1 MPRPRSADPILAP
14 AGHVALLLH
23 ERVRGRGK
31 SVSGIGEHD
40 ETEIDVARR
49 ASSELSPGRRRRAS
63 SKRISATKPMPTIAV
78 DTSTSMI
85 IHNGI
90 RLTRAAAITGE
101 AMLIA
106 VCNVPLIAL
115 TRSNHASGAI
125 CGMNDC
131 TAGVWIPPPAE
142 RMTRTTRISPVSP
155 QPTAILADRHMV
167 TAAMTASGNMTNS
180 LRFHLSAQTPPNTE
194 TIACGRAAATI
205 ATVMT
210 MPEFDRKTRYQRI
223 AYCTTLEPNS
233 DSVCSTVCRPIRC
246 ITGKAVHVVLVP
258 TPRSWITAC
267 LPLRAAAHHVRRQGR
282 ADRRARQRPSDVQG
296 RALLGGQGPMC
307 HAVRHD
313 RP

>member
-1 MPRPRSADPILAP
+1 
-14 AGHVALLLH
+14 
-23 ERVRGRGK
+23 
-31 SVSGIGEHD
+31 
-40 ETEIDVARR
+40 
-49 ASSELSPGRRRRAS
+49 
-63 SKRISATKPMPTIAV
+63 MPTIAV

-90 RLTRAAAITGE
+90 RLTRAAAIAGE

-167 TAAMTASGNMTNS
+167 TAAMTASGSMTNS
-180 LRFHLSAQTPPNTE
+180 LRFHLSSQTPPNTE

-205 ATVMT
+205 APVMT
-210 MPEFDRKTRYQRI
+210 MPEFDRKTRYQ
-223 AYCTTLEPNS
+223 
-233 DSVCSTVCRPIRC
+233 
-246 ITGKAVHVVLVP
+246 K
-258 TPRSWITAC
+258 
-267 LPLRAAAHHVRRQGR
+267 
-282 ADRRARQRPSDVQG
+282 
-296 RALLGGQGPMC
+296 
-307 HAVRHD
+307 
-313 RP
+313 

>member
-49 ASSELSPGRRRRAS
+49 GVIRALPGRRRRAS

-90 RLTRAAAITGE
+90 RLTRAAAIAGE

-115 TRSNHASGAI
+115 TRSNRASGRS
-125 CGMNDC
+125 
-131 TAGVWIPPPAE
+131 AG
-142 RMTRTTRISPVSP
+142 
-155 QPTAILADRHMV
+155 
-167 TAAMTASGNMTNS
+167 
-180 LRFHLSAQTPPNTE
+180 
-194 TIACGRAAATI
+194 
-205 ATVMT
+205 
-210 MPEFDRKTRYQRI
+210 
-223 AYCTTLEPNS
+223 
-233 DSVCSTVCRPIRC
+233 
-246 ITGKAVHVVLVP
+246 
-258 TPRSWITAC
+258 
-267 LPLRAAAHHVRRQGR
+267 
-282 ADRRARQRPSDVQG
+282 
-296 RALLGGQGPMC
+296 
-307 HAVRHD
+307 
-313 RP
+313 